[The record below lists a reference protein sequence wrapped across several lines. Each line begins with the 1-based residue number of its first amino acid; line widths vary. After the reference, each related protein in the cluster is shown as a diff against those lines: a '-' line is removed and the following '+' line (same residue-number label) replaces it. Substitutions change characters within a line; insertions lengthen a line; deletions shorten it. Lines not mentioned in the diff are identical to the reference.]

1 MVVKG
6 KRKPKREPKGKL
18 KEPKGEPKGK
28 LKEPK
33 GKLKEPK
40 GEPNGDLKGE
50 LKGLKFKFSFNNTN
64 KLVVYVRLIYSILV

>member
-6 KRKPKREPKGKL
+6 KREPKGKPKGEG

-33 GKLKEPK
+33 GEPKEPK
-40 GEPNGDLKGE
+40 GDLKGE